1 MAADE
6 RPSLTHF
13 DEAGRPRMV
22 DVSEK
27 QETARTAIATGFV
40 RMSKEALDI
49 VRSGKSRKGDAAA
62 IAELAGVM
70 GAKKT
75 ADLVP
80 LCHPLPISN
89 VTVETEIDDTAS
101 GVRITARV
109 KTTGRT
115 GVEMEA
121 LTAVSTAC
129 LALYDMLKA
138 VDRTMVIEDIALLEK
153 TGGASGDY
161 RRSDTQ

>member
-6 RPSLTHF
+6 KPSLTHF
-13 DEAGRPRMV
+13 DDAGRPRMV

-27 QETARTAIATGFV
+27 QETARTATATGFV

-62 IAELAGVM
+62 VAELAGVM

-89 VTVETEIDDTAS
+89 VVVETEIDEAAS
-101 GVRITARV
+101 GVRVTARV

-138 VDRTMVIEDIALLEK
+138 VDRAMVIKDIALLEK

-161 RRSDTQ
+161 RRSDT